1 MNIKR
6 PKPWIYLGIEQRA
19 GRGTVPGIPLILWVP
34 TWVKNKALTLLQLVL
49 LCIQARPVFSP
60 ALKMYFAFSKV
71 MMMVGSVSD
80 DKAEI
85 TLVDHLATAISG
97 LAI

>member
-6 PKPWIYLGIEQRA
+6 PRPQIYLGTER
-19 GRGTVPGIPLILWVP
+19 RDNRKTVPGIPLILCVP
-34 TWVKNKALTLLQLVL
+34 TWVKNRALTLLQLAL

-60 ALKMYFAFSKV
+60 ALKMYFALSKV

-85 TLVDHLATAISG
+85 TLVDHLETAISG
-97 LAI
+97 LVM